1 MADRVVS
8 PLERERHVVTGLLVL
23 QILLWLGF
31 VVHRSPRFPGS
42 VSGTTLGILGAAL
55 MALPSLTYVV
65 VKRIPPVKRWVTAG
79 VPLRK
84 LLAWHVY
91 GGVLGS
97 VLAVLHTGHRFESTL
112 GLMLTGVMLVTVFSG
127 YIGRYFL
134 GQLSLDLREKQALL
148 GQLMSA
154 YNGIAA
160 RLAVHPQGV
169 TIAASQSRWSRLGR
183 RVGLTRAAENDES
196 RVLGSQA
203 VEIAT
208 SIADLEYA
216 IKNHDHLKRRLAAWL
231 TVHSLG
237 SVVFYGL
244 LGLHIWAS
252 LYFGLRWL
260 F

>member
-8 PLERERHVVTGLLVL
+8 PLERERHVVTALLVL
-23 QILLWLGF
+23 QLLLWLGF
-31 VVHRSPRFPGS
+31 VIHRSPRFPGS

-55 MALPSLTYVV
+55 MVLPSLAYVA

-91 GGVLGS
+91 GGILGS

-112 GLMLTGVMLVTVFSG
+112 GLSLTSVMLVTVFSG
-127 YIGRYFL
+127 YIGRHFL
-134 GQLSLDLREKQALL
+134 SRLSLDVREKQALL
-148 GQLMSA
+148 GQLMTA

-160 RLAVHPQGV
+160 RLADHPQGV
-169 TIAASQSRWSRLGR
+169 AIAASQSRWSRLGR
-183 RVGLTRAAENDES
+183 WMGLTRAAENDES
-196 RVLGSQA
+196 RVLGSEA

-216 IKNHDHLKRRLAAWL
+216 IKNHGHLKRRFAAWL
-231 TVHSLG
+231 IVHIVG

-260 F
+260 V